1 MNLPFYSYL
10 PILAGLIGAFIGGR
24 IYKNNQRK
32 KRKE

>member
-10 PILAGLIGAFIGGR
+10 PILAGLIGAFIGSR